1 MPKEKLNNQNNLRKA
16 KKGGYIII
24 PNHFL
29 REWVKVLGVGPAL
42 LYLQLLSYCHKEKD
56 IAWPTLTTLSSKL
69 GISKNSLLSYRKILL
84 KYGLIKKIVKRRT
97 AQGNYQSNFYKITPI
112 EGAKIEHRQVHIL
125 GEGSAKIAPWVVQ
138 NLHPNNT
145 NLNITNTTTKVVAVN
160 FKKIKEKGEE
170 KMRAIR
176 ERMVELDFKED
187 FIEKILKEYSMKKI
201 DEKLDLLLNKKNIQN
216 PPAWLISALKNDY
229 QDAESSLSF
238 PQSSLSFPQSSLS
251 FPQSSLSFPRKRES
265 IKPAEE
271 PTEKSGD
278 KILSSEEAAKRFK
291 LLRQKLMA
299 MNYSRSKP

>member
-238 PQSSLSFPQSSLS
+238 PQPSLSFPR
-251 FPQSSLSFPRKRES
+251 PSLSFPRKRES

>member
-238 PQSSLSFPQSSLS
+238 PQPSLSFPQ
-251 FPQSSLSFPRKRES
+251 PSLSFPRKRES

-271 PTEKSGD
+271 PTEKSED

>member
-16 KKGGYIII
+16 KKQGYIII

-84 KYGLIKKIVKRRT
+84 KYGLIKKIIKRRT

-125 GEGSAKIAPWVVQ
+125 GEGNAKIAPGVVQ
-138 NLHPNNT
+138 NLPPNNT

-160 FKKIKEKGEE
+160 FKKIKKKGEE
-170 KMRAIR
+170 RMRAIR
-176 ERMVELDFKED
+176 ERMVELDFKEE

-229 QDAESSLSF
+229 QD
-238 PQSSLSFPQSSLS
+238 PQSSNVIAND
-251 FPQSSLSFPRKRES
+251 RRECGNPKHVNLNS
-265 IKPAEE
+265 QIPSPPEGDGQGD
-271 PTEKSGD
+271 GD

-299 MNYSRSKP
+299 MNSSRSKP

>member
-160 FKKIKEKGEE
+160 FKKTKEKGEE

-251 FPQSSLSFPRKRES
+251 FPRKRES

-271 PTEKSGD
+271 PTEKSED

>member
-16 KKGGYIII
+16 KKQGYIII

-112 EGAKIEHRQVHIL
+112 EGAKIEHRQVQIL
-125 GEGSAKIAPWVVQ
+125 GEGSANIAPGVVQ
-138 NLHPNNT
+138 NLPPNNT
-145 NLNITNTTTKVVAVN
+145 NLNITNTTTKVGAVN
-160 FKKIKEKGEE
+160 FKKIKKKGEE
-170 KMRAIR
+170 RMRAIR
-176 ERMVELDFKED
+176 ERMVELDFKEE

-229 QDAESSLSF
+229 QD
-238 PQSSLSFPQSSLS
+238 PQSSNVIAND
-251 FPQSSLSFPRKRES
+251 RRECGNPKHVNLNS
-265 IKPAEE
+265 QIPSPPEGDGQGD
-271 PTEKSGD
+271 GD

-299 MNYSRSKP
+299 MNSSRSKP

>member
-16 KKGGYIII
+16 KKQGYIII

-84 KYGLIKKIVKRRT
+84 KYGLIRKIVKRRT

-125 GEGSAKIAPWVVQ
+125 GEGSAKIAPGVVQ
-138 NLHPNNT
+138 NLPPNNT

-170 KMRAIR
+170 RMRAIR
-176 ERMVELDFKED
+176 ERMVELDFK
-187 FIEKILKEYSMKKI
+187 
-201 DEKLDLLLNKKNIQN
+201 
-216 PPAWLISALKNDY
+216 
-229 QDAESSLSF
+229 
-238 PQSSLSFPQSSLS
+238 
-251 FPQSSLSFPRKRES
+251 
-265 IKPAEE
+265 
-271 PTEKSGD
+271 
-278 KILSSEEAAKRFK
+278 
-291 LLRQKLMA
+291 
-299 MNYSRSKP
+299 

>member
-16 KKGGYIII
+16 KKQGYIII

-238 PQSSLSFPQSSLS
+238 PQSSLSFP
-251 FPQSSLSFPRKRES
+251 RKRES

-299 MNYSRSKP
+299 MNSSRSKP

>member
-251 FPQSSLSFPRKRES
+251 FPRKRES